1 MHSLPKDALS
11 SRPSKADSGTRRVR
25 SLPPRTRLRPV
36 AIFASLAVLAALA
49 LGACGESHTRVTTG
63 SYAGGSGKNAP
74 YLNVGPLV
82 YEVQLSRQ
90 LNPYDTEDANY
101 LLGLTPAQRQLH
113 PGEEWFAVFMQV
125 YNESSLPHP
134 AATDYTITDT
144 QENTYYPLTLGPA
157 NLFAYRAGA
166 VSPKSQIP
174 APDTVAADGPT
185 QGALLLFKIK
195 VLSLNNRPLT
205 LKIVDPHDPAQT
217 ASAELDV

>member
-1 MHSLPKDALS
+1 MYRLPRKTLLALL
-11 SRPSKADSGTRRVR
+11 A
-25 SLPPRTRLRPV
+25 
-36 AIFASLAVLAALA
+36 ALAVLA

-74 YLNVGPLV
+74 YLNVGPLI

-90 LNPYDTEDANY
+90 LNPYDTEDASY
-101 LLGLTPAQRQLH
+101 LLGLTPAQRQLN
-113 PGEEWFAVFMQV
+113 PGEEWFGVFMQV

-144 QENTYYPLTLGPA
+144 QESTYYPLTLGPA

-166 VSPKSQIP
+166 VAPKSQIP

-205 LKIVDPHDPAQT
+205 LKIVDPGDSAQT

>member
-1 MHSLPKDALS
+1 MQRLPRKILLAL
-11 SRPSKADSGTRRVR
+11 
-25 SLPPRTRLRPV
+25 
-36 AIFASLAVLAALA
+36 LAALAMLA

-90 LNPYDTEDANY
+90 LNPYDTEDASY
-101 LLGLTPAQRQLH
+101 LLGLTPAQRQLN

-125 YNESSLPHP
+125 YNESSLPHS

-166 VSPKSQIP
+166 VPPKGQIP

-205 LKIVDPHDPAQT
+205 LKIVDPGDPAQT

>member
-1 MHSLPKDALS
+1 MHSLPNDALCS
-11 SRPSKADSGTRRVR
+11 QPSTADSGPHRVPP
-25 SLPPRTRLRPV
+25 LPQRTRLRPV
-36 AIFASLAVLAALA
+36 AILAALVVLAALA

-113 PGEEWFAVFMQV
+113 PGEEWFGVFMQV

-166 VSPKSQIP
+166 VPAKSQIP

-205 LKIVDPHDPAQT
+205 LKIVDPRDPAQT